1 MAVLSS
7 FFILSFCHPGAAED
21 PSPKNRTCRTIGA
34 VWSAQATWSIL
45 GKVRINSALRQC
57 LLEFVHA
64 FARDVGSAELYVL
77 KLLQPPQMLK
87 PSVGHGGLAKEH
99 SLKLLQPIEL
109 LKPRVCYF
117 RFGKVQL
124 LKLVQ

>member
-64 FARDVGSAELYVL
+64 FARDVGSAELY
-77 KLLQPPQMLK
+77 
-87 PSVGHGGLAKEH
+87 

-124 LKLVQ
+124 LKLVQILEVFQTGVRDFALPPNSALGVP